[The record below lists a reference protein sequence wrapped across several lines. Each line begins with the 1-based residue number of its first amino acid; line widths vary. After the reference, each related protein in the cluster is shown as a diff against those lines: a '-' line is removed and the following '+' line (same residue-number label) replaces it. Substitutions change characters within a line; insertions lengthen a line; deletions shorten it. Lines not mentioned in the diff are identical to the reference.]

1 MLTVGGDA
9 QVYYVVDSFTL
20 ARVGVLEMEHHDREV
35 CVSCE
40 LPAHSACGLWR
51 TFLLK
56 SEVLSC
62 CPNFPEAQ
70 EQRTELKLL

>member
-9 QVYYVVDSFTL
+9 RVHYVVDSFPL
-20 ARVGVLEMEHHDREV
+20 ARAGALEMEHHDCEV

-56 SEVLSC
+56 SE
-62 CPNFPEAQ
+62 
-70 EQRTELKLL
+70 